1 MNNNTLKSK
10 LIDTAISE
18 LLCGRWDSINMR
30 SISKKSKIKLDQ
42 VLKISNSK
50 EELLDLWSQSIN
62 FKILDNISL
71 EELEDAT
78 IKDRI
83 LELMLCRFDVLSD
96 HKSEMTALVKLARK
110 NAVESVRA
118 FSRIK
123 QSMQY
128 ILNLSGAEYQGK
140 IGILKIKILSLI
152 WLVTFKEWYEFK
164 EDDNSV
170 IMSNL
175 DRRLTLAENA
185 NNSILN
191 GNR

>member
-62 FKILDNISL
+62 FKILDKISL
-71 EELEDAT
+71 EELKEST

-83 LELMLCRFDVLSD
+83 LELMLCRFDVLSG
-96 HKSEMTALVKLARK
+96 HRREMTALVALARK
-110 NAVESVRA
+110 NAIESVRA
-118 FSRIK
+118 LGRIK

-175 DRRLTLAENA
+175 DKRLTLAENV

>member
-62 FKILDNISL
+62 FKILDKISL
-71 EELEDAT
+71 EELKEAT

-83 LELMLCRFDVLSD
+83 LELMLCRFDVLSG
-96 HKSEMTALVKLARK
+96 HRREMTALVALARK
-110 NAVESVRA
+110 NAIESVRA
-118 FSRIK
+118 LGRIK

-175 DRRLTLAENA
+175 DKRLTLAENV

>member
-18 LLCGRWDSINMR
+18 LLCGRWDSINIR

-42 VLKISNSK
+42 ALKISNSK

-83 LELMLCRFDVLSD
+83 LELMLCRFDVLSG
-96 HKSEMTALVKLARK
+96 HRREMTALVALARK
-110 NAVESVRA
+110 NAIESVRA
-118 FSRIK
+118 LGRIK

>member
-62 FKILDNISL
+62 FKILDKISL
-71 EELEDAT
+71 EELKEAT

-83 LELMLCRFDVLSD
+83 LELMLCRFDVLSG
-96 HKSEMTALVKLARK
+96 HRREMTALVALARK
-110 NAVESVRA
+110 NAIESVRA
-118 FSRIK
+118 LGRIK

>member
-62 FKILDNISL
+62 FKILDKISL
-71 EELEDAT
+71 EEFKEST

-83 LELMLCRFDVLSD
+83 LELMLCRFDVLSG
-96 HKSEMTALVKLARK
+96 HRREMTALVALARK
-110 NAVESVRA
+110 NAIESVRA
-118 FSRIK
+118 LGRIK

-128 ILNLSGAEYQGK
+128 ILNLSGAEYPGK

>member
-50 EELLDLWSQSIN
+50 EGLLDLWSQSIN
-62 FKILDNISL
+62 FKILDKISL
-71 EELEDAT
+71 EELKEAT

-83 LELMLCRFDVLSD
+83 LELMLCRFDVLSG
-96 HKSEMTALVKLARK
+96 HRREMTALVALARK
-110 NAVESVRA
+110 NAIESVRA
-118 FSRIK
+118 LGRIK

>member
-62 FKILDNISL
+62 FKILDKISL
-71 EELEDAT
+71 EELKEAT

-83 LELMLCRFDVLSD
+83 LELMLCRFDVLSG
-96 HKSEMTALVKLARK
+96 HRREMTALVALARK
-110 NAVESVRA
+110 NAIESVRA
-118 FSRIK
+118 LGRIK

-128 ILNLSGAEYQGK
+128 ILNLSGAEYPGK

>member
-96 HKSEMTALVKLARK
+96 HRREMTALVALARK
-110 NAVESVRA
+110 NAIESVRA
-118 FSRIK
+118 LGRIK

>member
-1 MNNNTLKSK
+1 MNNNILKSK

-62 FKILDNISL
+62 FKILDKISL
-71 EELEDAT
+71 EELKEST

-83 LELMLCRFDVLSD
+83 LELMLCRFDVLSG
-96 HKSEMTALVKLARK
+96 HRREMTALVALARK
-110 NAVESVRA
+110 NAIESVRA
-118 FSRIK
+118 LGRIK

>member
-1 MNNNTLKSK
+1 MNNNKLKSK

-18 LLCGRWDSINMR
+18 LLCGRWDSINIR

-62 FKILDNISL
+62 FKILDKISL
-71 EELEDAT
+71 EELKEAT

-83 LELMLCRFDVLSD
+83 LELMLCRFDVLSG
-96 HKSEMTALVKLARK
+96 HRREMTALVALARK
-110 NAVESVRA
+110 NAIESVRA
-118 FSRIK
+118 FGRIK

-128 ILNLSGAEYQGK
+128 ILNLSGAEYPGK

>member
-62 FKILDNISL
+62 FKILDKISL
-71 EELEDAT
+71 EELKEAT

-83 LELMLCRFDVLSD
+83 LELMLCRFDVLSG
-96 HKSEMTALVKLARK
+96 HRREMTALVALARK
-110 NAVESVRA
+110 NAIESVRA
-118 FSRIK
+118 FGRIK

-128 ILNLSGAEYQGK
+128 ILNLSGAEYPGK

-175 DRRLTLAENA
+175 DKRLTLAENV

>member
-1 MNNNTLKSK
+1 MNNNTQKSK

-62 FKILDNISL
+62 FKILDKISL
-71 EELEDAT
+71 EELKEAT

-83 LELMLCRFDVLSD
+83 LELMLCRFDVLSG
-96 HKSEMTALVKLARK
+96 HRREMTALVALARK
-110 NAVESVRA
+110 NAIESVRA
-118 FSRIK
+118 LGRIK

>member
-50 EELLDLWSQSIN
+50 EGLLDLWSQSIN
-62 FKILDNISL
+62 FKILDKISL
-71 EELEDAT
+71 EELKEAT

-83 LELMLCRFDVLSD
+83 LELMLCRFDVLSG
-96 HKSEMTALVKLARK
+96 HRREMTALVALARK

-118 FSRIK
+118 FGRIK

-164 EDDNSV
+164 KDDNSV
-170 IMSNL
+170 VMSNL

>member
-1 MNNNTLKSK
+1 MNNNILKSK

-30 SISKKSKIKLDQ
+30 SISKKSKIKLDL

-62 FKILDNISL
+62 FKILDKISL
-71 EELEDAT
+71 EELKEST

-83 LELMLCRFDVLSD
+83 LELMLCRFDVLSG
-96 HKSEMTALVKLARK
+96 HRREMTALVALARK
-110 NAVESVRA
+110 NAIESVRA
-118 FSRIK
+118 LGRIK

-128 ILNLSGAEYQGK
+128 IVNLSGAEYQGK

-175 DRRLTLAENA
+175 DKRLTLAENV

>member
-83 LELMLCRFDVLSD
+83 LELMLCRFDVLSG
-96 HKSEMTALVKLARK
+96 HRREMTALVALARK
-110 NAVESVRA
+110 NAIESVRA
-118 FSRIK
+118 LGRIK

-175 DRRLTLAENA
+175 DKRLTLAENV

>member
-30 SISKKSKIKLDQ
+30 SISKKSKIKLDL

-62 FKILDNISL
+62 FKILDKISL
-71 EELEDAT
+71 EELKEAT

-83 LELMLCRFDVLSD
+83 LELMLCRFDVLSG
-96 HKSEMTALVKLARK
+96 HRREMTALVALARK
-110 NAVESVRA
+110 NAIESVRA
-118 FSRIK
+118 LGRIK